1 MLSWRRSHLQFRRCG
16 VTIDNPSLSATIAQR
31 LERLPLGAGLRR
43 LVARISAGGWFEFYD
58 LFMTGY
64 IAL

>member
-1 MLSWRRSHLQFRRCG
+1 M
-16 VTIDNPSLSATIAQR
+16 TIDSAQLSATIAQR
-31 LERLPLGAGLRR
+31 LERLPLAGGLRR

-64 IAL
+64 IALGLVKSGLFSMLGSGV